1 MPIQV
6 EGVTYVTA
14 QEAAEE
20 VDVSRQ
26 TIWRWRKDRKIPGG
40 YRYRNGQLLFSRQ
53 ELDAI
58 RRYANRL
65 QPSEAADAG
74 QTMIFDE

>member
-6 EGVTYVTA
+6 NGIQYITA
-14 QEAAEE
+14 QEAAEA

-26 TIWRWRKDRKIPGG
+26 TIWRWRKNRKIPAG
-40 YRYRNGQLLFSRQ
+40 YRFRNGQLLFSREEFAVIQ
-53 ELDAI
+53 K
-58 RRYANRL
+58 YANRL

-74 QTMIFDE
+74 QITLFDS